1 MTTPG
6 RREIHKSETRASL
19 LAAARARFTEQG
31 YDATTVREIAAA
43 AGVTERTFF
52 RYFASKEDLVYSEV
66 RDLVPVLRAAIVSAP
81 PNMPALAAVRDAALK
96 LGSGGSVPSVLF
108 SGPPML
114 RPIRPT
120 TPVRGLVFA
129 LESGLADAIEERIAP
144 SGGTR
149 FHAEV
154 LARTSVGVLRSCL
167 IAFHLAGGPGKAPA
181 GMLRDLIIDG
191 FGVVMA
197 QGPFQAGSAPAGRPG
212 A

>member
-6 RREIHKSETRASL
+6 RREIHKSKTRASL

-66 RDLVPVLRAAIVSAP
+66 LDLVPVLRAEIVAAP
-81 PNMPALAAVRDAALK
+81 PGLPALAAVRDAVLE
-96 LGSGGSVPSVLF
+96 LGRGGNVPSVLF

-120 TPVRGLVFA
+120 TAVRGLVFA

-144 SGGTR
+144 GGGTR

-154 LARTSVGVLRSCL
+154 LARAAVGVLRSCL
-167 IAFHLAGGPGKAPA
+167 ITFHLAGGPGKAPA
-181 GMLRDLIIDG
+181 GLLRELIIDG
-191 FGVVMA
+191 FGAVA
-197 QGPFQAGSAPAGRPG
+197 AHASGHSGSAVAGTPG
-212 A
+212 T